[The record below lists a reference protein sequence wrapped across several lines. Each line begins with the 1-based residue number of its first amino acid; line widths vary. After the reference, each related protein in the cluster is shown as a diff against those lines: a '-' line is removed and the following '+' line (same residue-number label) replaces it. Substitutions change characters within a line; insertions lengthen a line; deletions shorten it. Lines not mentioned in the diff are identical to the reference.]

1 MAMLFCFF
9 WSNMPIVATAQNNLT
24 GLVKTRVSGHI

>member
-1 MAMLFCFF
+1 
-9 WSNMPIVATAQNNLT
+9 MPIVAAAQNNLT